1 MSETNGNSRLG
12 NINNNNKIIAKLPT
26 KTTTTIMIKIISF
39 IVISIGTA
47 IALFGWIFGYL
58 EVTSIIKEGV
68 TMKFVTA
75 IFFILSGFTLYSLC
89 NFIVRKSSIFYVAIF
104 TSSFIEFIFLVTLF
118 SSIVLGIPTGIENAF
133 SHEPYSQY
141 SIPGKPSYPTIINF
155 FFIVLVS
162 FIALYDNKRVGKY
175 LYFGGLIIII
185 VSSIALIGYITNNHL
200 LFYSIPPFTSAMAFP
215 TAILFTLT
223 GSGMILLSNIGSSNI
238 QKSIIKSSS
247 STKLALITKEKD
259 SIKKKEDK
267 NNENQIYSSNSNNIY
282 DYDDN
287 DTNLENGYYHDE
299 INLEKNKE
307 NEDKYKSE
315 LNTSFIESSPTDSS
329 KIKTLKLKHILIIF
343 FLVFS
348 IFPIVYVQL
357 LNYNNI
363 ISIVKDQQI
372 ELLLY
377 RNLVNSIIIVTI
389 STIISAI
396 IFALILSKSIAFPLE
411 TLKAI
416 ARNFTQQQYHIPIKI
431 PWQAN
436 LPYEVFDLFLQID
449 KMRKQIKSVNDN
461 LNSLV
466 KKKTNELQIAN
477 QDLLLQDK
485 MQKEFI
491 NISAH
496 ELRTPIVPIL
506 TLSELLYDKIKNENE
521 IQNTQSKEN
530 KKKQE
535 EFLQVILRNAY
546 RLYQLTQDILDV
558 TKIESQILKM
568 NKELIQLNEIIEN
581 IVNDYKDNIIRKK
594 RNDSDKEVRIVY
606 DEPIKEPI
614 FVNADKARII
624 QVLSNLLGNALKFT
638 KGGNISI
645 SFKKINENKEVIVTI
660 KDSGTGIDPGIYPR
674 LFTKFATKS
683 EEGTG
688 LGLYISK
695 SIVEAH
701 GGKIWA
707 ENNSDGRGA
716 TFYFTLPMGNSW
728 NTNNYENGDY

>member
-1 MSETNGNSRLG
+1 
-12 NINNNNKIIAKLPT
+12 
-26 KTTTTIMIKIISF
+26 
-39 IVISIGTA
+39 
-47 IALFGWIFGYL
+47 
-58 EVTSIIKEGV
+58 
-68 TMKFVTA
+68 
-75 IFFILSGFTLYSLC
+75 
-89 NFIVRKSSIFYVAIF
+89 
-104 TSSFIEFIFLVTLF
+104 
-118 SSIVLGIPTGIENAF
+118 
-133 SHEPYSQY
+133 
-141 SIPGKPSYPTIINF
+141 
-155 FFIVLVS
+155 
-162 FIALYDNKRVGKY
+162 
-175 LYFGGLIIII
+175 
-185 VSSIALIGYITNNHL
+185 
-200 LFYSIPPFTSAMAFP
+200 
-215 TAILFTLT
+215 
-223 GSGMILLSNIGSSNI
+223 
-238 QKSIIKSSS
+238 
-247 STKLALITKEKD
+247 
-259 SIKKKEDK
+259 
-267 NNENQIYSSNSNNIY
+267 
-282 DYDDN
+282 
-287 DTNLENGYYHDE
+287 
-299 INLEKNKE
+299 
-307 NEDKYKSE
+307 
-315 LNTSFIESSPTDSS
+315 
-329 KIKTLKLKHILIIF
+329 KLKHILIIF

-581 IVNDYKDNIIRKK
+581 IVNDYKGNIIRKK

-728 NTNNYENGDY
+728 NTNNYEKGDY

>member
-1 MSETNGNSRLG
+1 LILHILSEINGNSRFD
-12 NINNNNKIIAKLPT
+12 NINNNNKILAKLPT
-26 KTTTTIMIKIISF
+26 TTIIIKIISF

-58 EVTSIIKEGV
+58 EVTSIIHEGG

-75 IFFILSGFTLYSLC
+75 IFFILSGFTLYSVC
-89 NFIVRKSSIFYVAIF
+89 NFIVRKSTIFYVAIF
-104 TSSFIEFIFLVTLF
+104 ASSFIEFIFLMTLF
-118 SSIVLGIPTGIENAF
+118 SSIIIGIPTGIENAF
-133 SHEPYSQY
+133 SHEAYSQY
-141 SIPGKPSYPTIINF
+141 NIPGKPSYPTIINF

-162 FIALYDNKRVGKY
+162 FFALYDNKILEKY
-175 LYFGGLIIII
+175 LYFSGSIIII
-185 VSSIALIGYITNNHL
+185 ISSIALIGYIINNPL
-200 LFYSIPPFTSAMAFP
+200 LFYTIPSINSAMAFP
-215 TAILFTLT
+215 TAILFTLI
-223 GSGMILLSNIGSSNI
+223 GAGMILLSNIRSSNI

-247 STKLALITKEKD
+247 YTKFALISKEKD
-259 SIKKKEDK
+259 SIKKEKEDQK
-267 NNENQIYSSNSNNIY
+267 
-282 DYDDN
+282 
-287 DTNLENGYYHDE
+287 
-299 INLEKNKE
+299 
-307 NEDKYKSE
+307 KSE
-315 LNTSFIESSPTDSS
+315 LNTRFIESSSDFS

-372 ELLLY
+372 ELLLF

-411 TLKAI
+411 TLKMI
-416 ARNFTQQQYHIPIKI
+416 ARNVTQQQYNIPIKI

-436 LPYEVFDLFLQID
+436 LSYEIFELFLQSD

-477 QDLLLQDK
+477 QELLLHDK
-485 MQKEFI
+485 IQREFI
-491 NISAH
+491 NTSAH
-496 ELRTPIVPIL
+496 ELRTPIVPII
-506 TLSELLYDKIKNENE
+506 TLSELLYDKIKKENK
-521 IQNTQSKEN
+521 IQNNQSKEN
-530 KKKQE
+530 QKKQE
-535 EFLQVILRNAY
+535 EFLQVIIRNAY

-568 NKELIQLNEIIEN
+568 NKEPIKLNEIIEN
-581 IVNDYKDNIIRKK
+581 LVNDYKINIIKK
-594 RNDSDKEVRIVY
+594 RYDDSNKVRIVY
-606 DEPIKEPI
+606 DYPIKDPI
-614 FVNADKARII
+614 FVNVDKTRII
-624 QVLSNLLGNALKFT
+624 QVLSNLVGNALKFT
-638 KGGNISI
+638 IEGNII
-645 SFKKINENKEVIVTI
+645 INIKKIPENKQVILTI
-660 KDSGTGIDPGIYPR
+660 KDSGTGIDPEIFPR

-683 EEGTG
+683 DEGTG

-695 SIVEAH
+695 SIVESH

-707 ENNSDGRGA
+707 ENNSGGKGA
-716 TFYFTLPMGNSW
+716 TFYFTLPIGNPC
-728 NTNNYENGDY
+728 NTNN